1 MEHWIAAA
9 LLLSLAF
16 IAFSGCAQLG
26 APPQCLN
33 ASSGTLANCIYVNS
47 VLEQSPYWCYSLS
60 DMPRREKC
68 LRDSTSSAMQK
79 ELERMPLGERSAIFA
94 IGDAAVPAIQQALLP
109 PQPSQPPPTVPT
121 PVPPAA
127 NTQEGMPAGI
137 SGEDAQAFGKAV
149 QENDMAPCVS
159 ISDKATRASCITQ
172 VALRVKKPSVC
183 EVLAAQEDV
192 DICNLYAKAGEQ
204 AK

>member
-1 MEHWIAAA
+1 MWPRTASAA
-9 LLLSLAF
+9 LLSLAI

-33 ASSGTLANCIYVNS
+33 ATPDKLANCVYVNS

-60 DMPRREKC
+60 DMAQREKC
-68 LRDSTSSAMQK
+68 LRDSTSPATQK
-79 ELERMPLGERSAIFA
+79 ELERMSSRERNAIFSETGTGA
-94 IGDAAVPAIQQALLP
+94 PDLPEAPIPKQPGQQPGTPLP
-109 PQPSQPPPTVPT
+109 PAPPQ
-121 PVPPAA
+121 A
-127 NTQEGMPAGI
+127 NTPAGAPPGI
-137 SGEDAQAFGKAV
+137 SGEDARAFSKAV

-183 EVLAAQEDV
+183 EVLAAQEDI